1 MNPLEFITVALD
13 ALRTNRLRSALTM
26 LGVIIGVAA
35 VILLVSLGEGTKNY
49 VEEQFAG
56 LGANILIVTP
66 GKVETKGGPPIIGA
80 ARHKLTLDDARILE
94 KKGYLFG
101 GVAPVVFGSA
111 EIRLGSRSR
120 NVTVLGVTPDFS
132 PVRNI
137 FVEVGSFV
145 TDADVDAKRRVCTL
159 GRTVKREL
167 FGNSNALGQVVK
179 IAGSRFRVTGVMERK
194 GVSLGFDIDD
204 IVFLPV
210 RTAMDIFDTDAL
222 VEILIS
228 VRNKS
233 DIDSGKELARSI
245 LFKNHNRHE
254 DFTITN
260 QAAMLSSLFTIL
272 DTLTYVLG
280 GIAAISLLVGGIG
293 IMNIM
298 LVTVKERTNEIGI
311 RKAVG
316 ARDRDILLQFLLES
330 TTLSA
335 SGGVGGMLLGMLGA
349 GAIRVL
355 VPKMPVAVPPWAI
368 ILAFTF
374 SVFVGIF
381 FGVYPARKAAALHP
395 IDALRYE

>member
-1 MNPLEFITVALD
+1 MSPFEFLTVALD
-13 ALRTNRLRSALTM
+13 ALRANRLRSVLTM

-66 GKVETKGGPPIIGA
+66 GKVETRGGPPIIGA
-80 ARHKLTLDDARILE
+80 ARHKLTLDDSRILE
-94 KKGYLFG
+94 KKGSLFG
-101 GVAPVVFGSA
+101 GVAPVVLGAA
-111 EIRLGSRSR
+111 EVRLGSRSR
-120 NVTVLGVTPDFS
+120 NVTVLGVTQDFS
-132 PVRNI
+132 SVRNI
-137 FVEVGSFV
+137 HVEVGSFV
-145 TDADVDAKRRVCTL
+145 TDSDVEAKRRVCML

-167 FGNSNALGQVVK
+167 FGNANALGQVVK
-179 IAGSRFRVTGVMERK
+179 IAGARFRVTGVMEQK

-204 IVFLPV
+204 IVFIPV

-222 VEILIS
+222 IEILIS
-228 VRNKS
+228 VRNKN
-233 DIDSGKELARSI
+233 DIDSGKELARS
-245 LFKNHNRHE
+245 LLYKNHNRHE

-280 GIAAISLLVGGIG
+280 GIAGISLLVGGIG

-335 SGGVGGMLLGMLGA
+335 SGGLGGVLVGMLGA
-349 GAIRVL
+349 GAIRIL
-355 VPKMPVAVPPWAI
+355 VPKMPVAIPPWAI
-368 ILAFTF
+368 LLAFTF

-395 IDALRYE
+395 IEALRYE

>member
-1 MNPLEFITVALD
+1 MTPREFLSVALD

-66 GKVETKGGPPIIGA
+66 GKIETKGGPPIIGA

-101 GVAPVVFGSA
+101 GVAPVVFGTS
-111 EIRLGSRSR
+111 EVRLGSRSR

-137 FVEVGSFV
+137 HVEVGSFV
-145 TDADVDAKRRVCTL
+145 TDADVEAKRRVCML

-167 FGNSNALGQVVK
+167 FGNASALGEVVK
-179 IAGSRFRVTGVMERK
+179 ISGARFRVTGIMERK

-204 IVFLPV
+204 IVFIPV
-210 RTAMDIFDTDAL
+210 RSAMDIFDTDAL

-228 VRNKS
+228 VRNKN
-233 DIDSGKELARSI
+233 DIDSGKELARSL

-260 QAAMLSSLFTIL
+260 QAAILSSLFTIL

-316 ARDRDILLQFLLES
+316 ARNRDILIQFLMEA

-335 SGGVGGMLLGMLGA
+335 AGGFFGVLVGTLGA
-349 GAIRVL
+349 GVIRIL
-355 VPKMPVAVPPWAI
+355 VPKLPVAIPPWAVV
-368 ILAFTF
+368 LAFTF

-381 FGVYPARKAAALHP
+381 FGVYPARKAATLHP
-395 IDALRYE
+395 IEALRYE

>member
-1 MNPLEFITVALD
+1 MNPFEFITVALD

-35 VILLVSLGEGTKNY
+35 VILLVALGEGTKNY

-66 GKVETKGGPPIIGA
+66 GKVETRGGPPIIGA

-120 NVTVLGVTPDFS
+120 NVTVLGVTPAFS

-228 VRNKS
+228 VRNKN
-233 DIDSGKELARSI
+233 DIDSGKELARLL

-330 TTLSA
+330 ITLSA

-395 IDALRYE
+395 IEALRYE

>member
-1 MNPLEFITVALD
+1 MNLLDLVAVALD
-13 ALRTNRLRSALTM
+13 ALRANRLRSALTM

-66 GKVETKGGPPIIGA
+66 GKIETKGGPPVIGA
-80 ARHKLTLDDARILE
+80 ARHKLTLDDSRLLE

-101 GVAPVVFGSA
+101 GVAPVVFGTA
-111 EIRLGSRSR
+111 EVRSGSRSR
-120 NVTVLGVTPDFS
+120 NVTVLGVTPEFS

-137 FVEVGSFV
+137 HVEVGSFV
-145 TDADVDAKRRVCTL
+145 TDADVEAKRRVCML

-167 FGNSNALGQVVK
+167 FGSANALGQVVK
-179 IAGSRFRVTGVMERK
+179 ISGARFRVVGVMERK

-204 IVFLPV
+204 IAFIPV

-228 VRNKS
+228 VRNKN
-233 DIDSGKELARSI
+233 DIDSGKELARSL

-260 QAAMLSSLFTIL
+260 QAAILSSLFTIL

-316 ARDRDILLQFLLES
+316 ARNRDILLQFLLES

-335 SGGVGGMLLGMLGA
+335 SGGLCGVLAGTAGA
-349 GAIRVL
+349 AAIRVL
-355 VPKMPVAVPPWAI
+355 VPKIPVSVPPWAVL
-368 ILAFTF
+368 LAFTF

-395 IDALRYE
+395 IEALRYE

>member
-1 MNPLEFITVALD
+1 MSPLELFRVSLES
-13 ALRTNRLRSALTM
+13 LRTNRLRSALTM

-35 VILLVSLGEGTKNY
+35 VILLVSLGQGTKNY

-66 GKVETKGGPPIIGA
+66 GKVETKGGPPIIGGA
-80 ARHKLTLDDARILE
+80 KHKLTMDDSRVLD
-94 KKGYLFG
+94 KKGYLFS
-101 GVAPVVFGSA
+101 GVAPVIFGAA
-111 EIRLGSRSR
+111 EVRLGSRSR
-120 NVTVLGVTPDFS
+120 NVTVLGVTKEFS
-132 PVRNI
+132 DVRNI
-137 FVEVGSFV
+137 HVEVGSFV
-145 TDADVDAKRRVCTL
+145 TDADVEAKRRVCML

-167 FGNSNALGQVVK
+167 FGNANALGQTVK
-179 IAGSRFRVTGVMERK
+179 ISGARFRVMGVMERK

-204 IVFLPV
+204 IVFIPV

-222 VEILIS
+222 LEILIS
-228 VRNKS
+228 VRNKN
-233 DIDSGKELARSI
+233 DIDSGKELARS
-245 LFKNHNRHE
+245 LLYKNHNRHE

-335 SGGVGGMLLGMLGA
+335 AGGIAGMLIGTLGA
-349 GAIRVL
+349 GIIRFA
-355 VPKMPVAVPPWAI
+355 VPKLPVAIPSWSIV
-368 ILAFTF
+368 LAFTF

-395 IDALRYE
+395 IEALRYE

>member
-1 MNPLEFITVALD
+1 MNFIEYARVALESLK
-13 ALRTNRLRSALTM
+13 ANRLRSVLTM

-56 LGANILIVTP
+56 LGSNILIVTP
-66 GKVETKGGPPIIGA
+66 GKIETRGGPPVIGA
-80 ARHKLTLDDARILE
+80 AKHKLTLSDSRILE

-101 GVAPVVFGSA
+101 GVAPVVFGTA
-111 EIRLGSRSR
+111 EVRYGSRSR
-120 NVTVLGVTPDFS
+120 NVPVLGVTPSFS
-132 PVRNI
+132 PVRNLH
-137 FVEVGSFV
+137 VEIGSFV
-145 TDADVDAKRRVCTL
+145 TESDVEAKRRVCIL

-167 FGNSNALGQVVK
+167 FGNANALGQILKVS
-179 IAGSRFRVTGVMERK
+179 GGRFRVVGIMQRK
-194 GVSLGFDIDD
+194 GVSLGIDLDD
-204 IVFLPV
+204 IVFVPV
-210 RTAMDIFDTDAL
+210 RTAQDLFDTDAL
-222 VEILIS
+222 LEIILS
-228 VRNKS
+228 VRNKN
-233 DIDSGKELARSI
+233 DIESAKELAKSL

-260 QAAMLSSLFTIL
+260 QAAMLSSLYTIL

-280 GIAAISLLVGGIG
+280 GIATISLLVGGIG

-316 ARDRDILLQFLLES
+316 ARDRDILVQFLLES
-330 TTLSA
+330 TALSS
-335 SGGVGGMLLGMLGA
+335 SGGIAGMLVGVLGA
-349 GAIRVL
+349 YGIRLL
-355 VPKMPVAVPPWAI
+355 VPKLPVEVPSWAI
-368 ILAFTF
+368 VLAFTF

-395 IDALRYE
+395 IEALRYE